1 MQANNDFCTTPWYM
15 VYVTLSSIVKYSS
28 GADLMSNVLNA
39 MKFKLVTL
47 ELNKTLPTSFKK
59 LIIYSSVSVANLEG
73 EFETFNKFVK

>member
-1 MQANNDFCTTPWYM
+1 M
-15 VYVTLSSIVKYSS
+15 VYIALLFIVKYSS

-39 MKFKLVTL
+39 VKFKLVTL

-73 EFETFNKFVK
+73 EFETFNKVVK